1 MVDLVFLESNQ
12 QRCCLQN
19 SLFARS
25 DVGILGKTRSSSK
38 TKKKLAATRKSNH
51 KNTQSNNKTRKTNHK
66 YTNKKQN
73 NQNLGKQTQPTYV
86 NNGGMSIGLKVWNKD
101 GYGSW
106 EYV

>member
-38 TKKKLAATRKSNH
+38 TKKKTSSNEKIKS
-51 KNTQSNNKTRKTNHK
+51 QK
-66 YTNKKQN
+66 YTIKQQNKK
-73 NQNLGKQTQPTYV
+73 
-86 NNGGMSIGLKVWNKD
+86 NK
-101 GYGSW
+101 S
-106 EYV
+106 